1 MTTTT
6 GLEITH
12 LESNQNQPDVT
23 VNAAL
28 DRLDTAI
35 AGRLVHAVATDA
47 NYTLATGTSPPEW
60 VYGHIQVTD
69 TGGTLTAGRDIIAP
83 TNVKRYWFINET
95 AQILT
100 FKTSATGSSG
110 IAVAASRAAALLSD
124 GTDIVRLTADST
136 LT

>member
-6 GLEITH
+6 GLEVTH

-47 NYTLATGTSPPEW
+47 NYTLATGTTPPEW
-60 VYGHIQVTD
+60 VYAHIHVTD
-69 TGGTLTAGRDIIAP
+69 TGAILTAGRDIIAP
-83 TNVKRYWFINET
+83 TNVKGYWLINET

-100 FKTSATGSSG
+100 LKTSATGSTG
-110 IAVAASRAAALLSD
+110 IAVAASRAARLLSD
-124 GTDIVRLTADST
+124 GTDVIRLTADST
-136 LT
+136 IT